1 MNPREKKAVLK
12 KCSVCVQLQ
21 KTVRVWWMRFA
32 RPPEQAGWDREQE
45 RGLEESGPSKAP
57 HPSGWSRGGSEREL
71 GKQPGQF
78 VKGKARAQDV

>member
-1 MNPREKKAVLK
+1 MQ
-12 KCSVCVQLQ
+12 CVCAATEDSEGVVDEIRL
-21 KTVRVWWMRFA
+21 
-32 RPPEQAGWDREQE
+32 PPEQAGWDREQE